1 MSINIIFSTFYRAFW
16 LFKRHFPAA
25 GDSLY
30 NSLDSAAQRAV
41 DREGNSKGDG
51 SRHGSSDSLH
61 QVVAQQISAVPRGV
75 YGVFCIILYEYFRF
89 VHNRFIIND
98 FFFRTKTLC

>member
-1 MSINIIFSTFYRAFW
+1 MIVFRAFF

-25 GDSLY
+25 SESLY
-30 NSLDSAAQRAV
+30 TSLDSAAQRAV

-75 YGVFCIILYEYFRF
+75 YGSYFKWFGVNNVCR
-89 VHNRFIIND
+89 NY
-98 FFFRTKTLC
+98 